1 MLTPNDQLTELVR
14 HLESRQHVFAT
25 DPWLVTE
32 KLKSEAGS
40 AKTKLY
46 LRAKRIDSNGALAKT
61 LNKISARIK
70 AVMSLLSLIW
80 LVTGFLGL
88 FTLLQSKQVNFFYVL
103 ISILGVHTIML
114 IAWMLASARK
124 GGGILALMVS
134 PSRLIGNRDDVSLA
148 AAKLYEEQLHH
159 SGMRWYLGKFGH
171 QLWLATLTG
180 MLLAIISLL
189 IVRQYSF
196 SWESTLLSDEALI
209 TLTQALGFLPSLVG
223 FDVPSAK
230 AIIQSRL
237 LDGAMPLSIA
247 RQWASLLIGS
257 VIIYGIVPRALAWLF
272 CTLMLRANQIQ
283 LDIKLPYY
291 QKIVQFWQNTI
302 VDHDDFNDNNNKAA
316 QKVAAPKAKIA
327 SGQKLAVL
335 LEYPSI
341 DANWWQQSLGTL
353 NVEDFG
359 LVDDRDELARLL
371 AYLQLHPVQVIVGIN
386 SQALPDRGILRKLD
400 QINQKSAQGMAVLLI
415 GAPLLDQNNPRYQQW
430 HEALSNRQIAMVE
443 ALA

>member
-14 HLESRQHVFAT
+14 HLESRHHVFAT

-32 KLKSEAGS
+32 KLKNEDGS
-40 AKTKLY
+40 NKTKLH
-46 LRAKRIDSNGALAKT
+46 LRAKRIDSNGNLAKT
-61 LNKISARIK
+61 LYKISARIN

-114 IAWMLASARK
+114 IAWILASARK

-134 PSRLIGNRDDVSLA
+134 PSRLIGRRDDISLA
-148 AAKLYEEQLHH
+148 AAKLYEEQLPH

-196 SWESTLLSDEALI
+196 SWESTLLSDDALI

-223 FDVPSAK
+223 FDVPSAA

-272 CTLMLRANQIQ
+272 CTMMLRANQIQ

-291 QKIVQFWQNTI
+291 QKILQFWQNTI
-302 VDHDDFNDNNNKAA
+302 VDHDDFNDKNNKAA
-316 QKVAAPKAKIA
+316 PKIAAPKAKIT

-341 DANWWQQSLGTL
+341 DSNWWQQSLGDQH
-353 NVEDFG
+353 VEDFG

-371 AYLQLHPVQVIVGIN
+371 AYLESHPVQVIVGIN

-400 QINQKSAQGMAVLLI
+400 QINQKSAQGMAVLLL
-415 GAPLLDQNNPRYQQW
+415 GLQQLDQNNPRYQQW
-430 HEALSNRQIAMVE
+430 HEALSARQIAMLE